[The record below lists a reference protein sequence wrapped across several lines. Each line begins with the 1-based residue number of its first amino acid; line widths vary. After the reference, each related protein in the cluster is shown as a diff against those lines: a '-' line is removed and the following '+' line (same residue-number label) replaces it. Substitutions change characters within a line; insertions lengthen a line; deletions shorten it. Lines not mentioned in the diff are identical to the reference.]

1 MSIELIP
8 TLYMVGAVVAIA
20 VLASLATDS
29 KSSWYKARK
38 KPEWQ
43 PPANIFGPVW
53 FVIYLLMLVSAVIVW
68 HETSGDART
77 RLMIL
82 FAISGVLNLAWGFIF
97 FKARS
102 PMMAGVDIVALALSI
117 LLLMVRIW
125 PVSPIAALLLLPYF
139 LWVCFASVLNWAIS
153 RMN

>member
-20 VLASLATDS
+20 VLASVATDTG
-29 KSSWYKARK
+29 SSWYRGLK

-53 FVIYLLMLVSAVIVW
+53 FAIYLMMLVSMILVW
-68 HETSGDART
+68 HETSGDARI

-82 FAISGVLNLAWGFIF
+82 FALSGVLNLAWSFIF
-97 FKARS
+97 FRARS

-125 PVSPIAALLLLPYF
+125 PISPVAALLLLPYF

>member
-1 MSIELIP
+1 MSIDLLP
-8 TLYMVGAVVAIA
+8 TLYIAGAVAAIA
-20 VLASLATDS
+20 VLASIATDTG
-29 KSSWYKARK
+29 SSWYRGLK
-38 KPEWQ
+38 KPDWQ

-53 FVIYLLMLVSAVIVW
+53 IAIYLMMLVSAVILW
-68 HETSGDART
+68 HEASGDLRT

-82 FAISGVLNLAWGFIF
+82 FAITGVLNLAWSFIF

-102 PMMAGVDIVALALSI
+102 PMMAGVDIVALAITI
-117 LLLMVRIW
+117 LLLMVRLW

-139 LWVCFASVLNWAIS
+139 LWVCFASVLTWAIS

>member
-1 MSIELIP
+1 MSIDLLP
-8 TLYMVGAVVAIA
+8 TLYIAGAVVAIA
-20 VLASLATDS
+20 VLASIATDTG
-29 KSSWYKARK
+29 SSWYRGLK
-38 KPEWQ
+38 KPDWQ

-53 FVIYLLMLVSAVIVW
+53 FAIYLMMLVSAVILW
-68 HETSGDART
+68 HESTGDLRT

-82 FAISGVLNLAWGFIF
+82 FAITGVLNLAWSFIF

-102 PMMAGVDIVALALSI
+102 PMMAGVDIVALAITI
-117 LLLMVRIW
+117 LLLMVRLW